1 MGLASFLETF
11 SIVCN
16 CFCPPH
22 ENSNRKLAKQYADI
36 DKQLAYLNGKYNI
49 HILKVATD
57 FHLKNLYPITDQV
70 ERWSV
75 FIVGNDLTYI
85 HVSVGDFTFPESKKL
100 LNHQGTNIMNPELNE
115 FFEPLW
121 KQTLAGSQLQFY
133 MSVAE
138 RLYFVNTYPF
148 VNDNK
153 YIIGAVMFIRPFTSE
168 KAQSMNIEEYVK
180 GRASSEDV
188 KDLKKPSKGEEG
200 GGAGESS
207 KESTRRKT
215 VDIKMP

>member
-1 MGLASFLETF
+1 MGLASIFENF
-11 SIVCN
+11 KIVCN
-16 CFCPPH
+16 CFCPSKSPDK
-22 ENSNRKLAKQYADI
+22 RLAKQYVEI
-36 DKQLAYLNGKYNI
+36 DKQLAYLNGKYDI
-49 HILKVATD
+49 HILKVAAD

-85 HVSVGDFTFPESKKL
+85 HVSVGDFTFPDSENL
-100 LNHQGTNIMNPELNE
+100 LNHQGTNILNKELNE

-121 KQTLAGSQLQFY
+121 KQTLAGNQLQFY
-133 MSVAE
+133 MSVKQ

-168 KAQSMNIEEYVK
+168 KAQTMDLDDYVK
-180 GRASSEDV
+180 GRASSSET
-188 KDLKKPSKGEEG
+188 KEIINQKK
-200 GGAGESS
+200 GESS
-207 KESTRRKT
+207 KHTAQIEIS
-215 VDIKMP
+215 MP